1 MSYTHIHLMNRFTTW
16 ASKLDPMMRY
26 ANPSSSAQM
35 QTFLFGG
42 TMDNKGQMVNRTRTF
57 KVRP

>member
-1 MSYTHIHLMNRFTTW
+1 
-16 ASKLDPMMRY
+16 MMRY

-42 TMDNKGQMVNRTRTF
+42 TEDNKGRLVPKTRTF
-57 KVRP
+57 KVT

>member
-1 MSYTHIHLMNRFTTW
+1 MNRFTTW

-42 TMDNKGQMVNRTRTF
+42 TVDNKGQMVNRTRTF
-57 KVRP
+57 KVRA